1 MGSEHWYPPQATNS
15 EAALVFF
22 ALELLPMA
30 RKPVKTLIWI
40 YQWQIRRHKC
50 LGQKMTVWS
59 RMEGPP
65 NLQQFQVSITLLP
78 LYWERT
84 L

>member
-1 MGSEHWYPPQATNS
+1 MGSEHWYPPQAANS

-40 YQWQIRRHKC
+40 
-50 LGQKMTVWS
+50 
-59 RMEGPP
+59 
-65 NLQQFQVSITLLP
+65 
-78 LYWERT
+78 
-84 L
+84 

>member
-1 MGSEHWYPPQATNS
+1 
-15 EAALVFF
+15 
-22 ALELLPMA
+22 MA

-50 LGQKMTVWS
+50 LGQKTTVCS
-59 RMEGPP
+59 RVESLP